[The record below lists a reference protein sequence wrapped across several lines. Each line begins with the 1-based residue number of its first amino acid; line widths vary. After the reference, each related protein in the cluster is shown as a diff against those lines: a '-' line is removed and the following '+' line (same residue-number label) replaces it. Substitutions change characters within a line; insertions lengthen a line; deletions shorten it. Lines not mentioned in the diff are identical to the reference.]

1 MLVRGPGVK
10 MTTRAY
16 VIQWLPCQLQATDQ
30 ALRIE
35 MYIALSVMG
44 TFIPTAQTYGNLE
57 LNVPV

>member
-1 MLVRGPGVK
+1 MLVRGTGVK

-30 ALRIE
+30 ALHIE

-57 LNVPV
+57 LSAQI

>member
-16 VIQWLPCQLQATDQ
+16 VIQLLPCQLQAIDQ

-35 MYIALSVMG
+35 TYIVLSVMG

-57 LNVPV
+57 LNVPI